1 MPGDVLEVG
10 AGTGLNLSI
19 YGPEVASLTLT
30 EPEPPMLKRLRKRA
44 ADVAPTATVLRAP
57 AEDLPFD
64 DNTFDVVV
72 STLVLCGVSDQPR
85 ALREI
90 HRVLRP
96 GGELRFVEWIGRA
109 RDEIRVLNLGHP
121 VPLLIAAE
129 VKPLD
134 ARPTPPLGAIDWPV
148 EEPTVIALPDQWQLF
163 FYTDGLI
170 EGRLG
175 PDFYDRYGVD
185 RLVKSLQTLA
195 CERIDR
201 TCLEGLISTIEA
213 GGGQPFAD
221 DVAVMLISKA
231 EPADRPAADSASGAR
246 AAIRAGSA

>member
-1 MPGDVLEVG
+1 MGLRSRLFALAYDNQMARTERAGLRARREALLAGVPGDVLEVG

-96 GGELRFVEWIGRA
+96 GGELRFVEHVRSDDAKLA
-109 RDEIRVLNLGHP
+109 R
-121 VPLLIAAE
+121 
-129 VKPLD
+129 K
-134 ARPTPPLGAIDWPV
+134 
-148 EEPTVIALPDQWQLF
+148 Q
-163 FYTDGLI
+163 
-170 EGRLG
+170 
-175 PDFYDRYGVD
+175 D
-185 RLVKSLQTLA
+185 RLNGINRLIVGCDCNRSTLESIGKAGFQVTQVEHGSLPEAPAFCRPLVAGTAIAIAGQRYPGA
-195 CERIDR
+195 SSHPQ
-201 TCLEGLISTIEA
+201 ST
-213 GGGQPFAD
+213 
-221 DVAVMLISKA
+221 
-231 EPADRPAADSASGAR
+231 SA
-246 AAIRAGSA
+246 